1 MKNII
6 VIIEKVV
13 SLLSG
18 LFILIRERLLINEV
32 KRQQETNDVE
42 DKATDVNLREENI
55 EELNKELG
63 YIASTATKKRITKNA
78 NIKRAQPKKIVTKK
92 TTKQK

>member
-1 MKNII
+1 MKSII

-18 LFILIRERLLINEV
+18 VFIFIKERLSINEV
-32 KRQQETNDVE
+32 KRQRETNEVE
-42 DKATDVNLREENI
+42 DKVTDVKLKEKNI

-92 TTKQK
+92 ITKQK

>member
-1 MKNII
+1 MKSII

-18 LFILIRERLLINEV
+18 VFIFIKERLLINEV
-32 KRQQETNDVE
+32 KRQRETNEVE
-42 DKATDVNLREENI
+42 DKATDVKLKEKNI

-63 YIASTATKKRITKNA
+63 YIASTATKKRITKNV
-78 NIKRAQPKKIVTKK
+78 NIKQAQPKKTTKK
-92 TTKQK
+92 TTKRK

>member
-1 MKNII
+1 MKSII

-18 LFILIRERLLINEV
+18 VFIFIKERLLINEV
-32 KRQQETNDVE
+32 KRQRETNEVE
-42 DKATDVNLREENI
+42 DKVTDVKLKEKNI

-78 NIKRAQPKKIVTKK
+78 NIKRAQPKKTTKK
-92 TTKQK
+92 TTKRK